1 MFLQIV
7 IMIVGLALVVLGA
20 NWLVDGASSIAR
32 RLGISEFVIGLTI
45 VGFGTSMPEFVVS
58 ITGAIQGMSDVSIGN
73 VIGSNV
79 FNTLLILGLTAII
92 TPIAI
97 TSDNRRRDIPIAVG
111 TSLLLALYGMRHT
124 LFGMG
129 QSDGISRSGG
139 IFFLLLFV
147 SYVVICFIKDR
158 GETPTKAAQQ
168 TEKKIARSLLLS
180 LVGIGGLIG
189 GGQIFVNSASSIAQ
203 MAGLSEKFIAITILA
218 GGTSM
223 PELVTCVVAAAKQRN
238 QLALG
243 NVLGSNIFNI
253 LLIIG
258 TSATIHPI
266 VFGGINLIDMG
277 ILVLSVVALWLFAVL
292 GRRSRIN
299 RFEGTLLLLLFVAY
313 YIVLFQ
319 SL

>member
-129 QSDGISRSGG
+129 QSDGISRLGG

-180 LVGIGGLIG
+180 LAGIGGLIG
-189 GGQIFVNSASSIAQ
+189 GGQIFVNSASTIAQ

>member
-129 QSDGISRSGG
+129 QSDGISRLGG

-168 TEKKIARSLLLS
+168 TEKKIARPLLLS
-180 LVGIGGLIG
+180 LAGIGGLIG
-189 GGQIFVNSASSIAQ
+189 GGQIFVNSASTIAQ

>member
-1 MFLQIV
+1 
-7 IMIVGLALVVLGA
+7 
-20 NWLVDGASSIAR
+20 
-32 RLGISEFVIGLTI
+32 
-45 VGFGTSMPEFVVS
+45 
-58 ITGAIQGMSDVSIGN
+58 
-73 VIGSNV
+73 
-79 FNTLLILGLTAII
+79 
-92 TPIAI
+92 
-97 TSDNRRRDIPIAVG
+97 
-111 TSLLLALYGMRHT
+111 
-124 LFGMG
+124 
-129 QSDGISRSGG
+129 
-139 IFFLLLFV
+139 
-147 SYVVICFIKDR
+147 
-158 GETPTKAAQQ
+158 
-168 TEKKIARSLLLS
+168 
-180 LVGIGGLIG
+180 
-189 GGQIFVNSASSIAQ
+189 
-203 MAGLSEKFIAITILA
+203 
-218 GGTSM
+218 M